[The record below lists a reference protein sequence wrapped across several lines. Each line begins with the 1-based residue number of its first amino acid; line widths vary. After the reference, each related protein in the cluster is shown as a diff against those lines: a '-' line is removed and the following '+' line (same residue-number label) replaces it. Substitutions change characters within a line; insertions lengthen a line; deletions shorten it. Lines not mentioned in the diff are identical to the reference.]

1 MLGRPG
7 AFAAS
12 GDAEAE
18 GKAHRPA
25 PEATRGLALQE
36 WRSHWTLVLAAMV
49 GVSFVTFP
57 TYTVGFFFE
66 PLTRE
71 FGWSRTAI
79 SAGISIASIVL
90 VLLVPFAG
98 YLVDRI
104 GTRRLVLPGAALTGL
119 GVAAFSFADGSA
131 AQWIALWVAWAF
143 AAVTVQTAVWITAVT
158 KVFHTG
164 RGLALGLTLSGG
176 AIAQIISPPLASAL
190 IGSFGWREAY
200 LWLGLGWGG
209 LTLVLA
215 SFFLF
220 DAGDTKGRPP
230 TARAAAE
237 TLIPGLTLSQAL
249 RDSSLWR
256 IAIST
261 LLILSVTVG
270 FSVHQLPILSEA
282 KVSVGQATLLLSLSG
297 AAGIAGK
304 LITGV
309 LLDRFHARWIG
320 SITLASTAVAYPLLL
335 APFRTPEL
343 VVIAV
348 LINGYAAGMKLQLCG
363 YLTARY
369 AGLRHYG
376 VIFGAMTSVTAM
388 AAAAGPLLAGLIFD
402 RFQSYA
408 PLLIGGSVISLLS
421 GLLVLSLGRYPEFPQ
436 DQDPGH
442 RPVLRQ

>member
-7 AFAAS
+7 ALAAS
-12 GDAEAE
+12 SDAAAE
-18 GKAHRPA
+18 GKAHGLT
-25 PEATRGLALQE
+25 PEASRGLALQE

-57 TYTVGFFFE
+57 IYTVGFFFA

-158 KVFHTG
+158 KVFHAG

-215 SFFLF
+215 AFFLS
-220 DAGDTKGRPP
+220 DAGDTKGRPS
-230 TARAAAE
+230 TRAEAE
-237 TLIPGLTLSQAL
+237 TPLPGLMLSQAL

-270 FSVHQLPILSEA
+270 VSVHQLPILSEA
-282 KVSVGQATLLLSLSG
+282 KVSAGQATLLLSLSG
-297 AAGIAGK
+297 ATGIAGK

-320 SITLASTAVAYPLLL
+320 SITLASTAVAYPFLL

-402 RFQSYA
+402 SFQSYA
-408 PLLIGGSVISLLS
+408 PLLMGGSVISLVS

-442 RPVLRQ
+442 RLALRQ

>member
-1 MLGRPG
+1 MSGSVG
-7 AFAAS
+7 AFAPSGETQMDTLGTTAEVAPRLAS
-12 GDAEAE
+12 
-18 GKAHRPA
+18 
-25 PEATRGLALQE
+25 QE
-36 WRSHWTLVLAAMV
+36 WRAHWTLVLAAMV

-104 GTRRLVLPGAALTGL
+104 GTRRLVLPGAAFTGL
-119 GVAAFSFADGSA
+119 CVAAFSFADGTA
-131 AQWIALWVAWAF
+131 TQWIALWVAWAF

-158 KVFHTG
+158 KVFHAG

-176 AIAQIISPPLASAL
+176 ALAQIISPPLANAL
-190 IGSFGWREAY
+190 IGEFGWREAY

-215 SFFLF
+215 ALFLF
-220 DAGDTKGRPP
+220 DASDIKGRRPA
-230 TARAAAE
+230 ARVAPEIEA
-237 TLIPGLTLSQAL
+237 PGLTLSQAL

-256 IAIST
+256 IALST
-261 LLILSVTVG
+261 FLILSITVA

-282 KVSVGQATLLLSLSG
+282 KVSTGQATLLLSLSG

-343 VVIAV
+343 IVLAV
-348 LINGYAAGMKLQLCG
+348 LINGYAAGMKMQLCG

-369 AGLRHYG
+369 SGLRHYG

-388 AAAAGPLLAGLIFD
+388 AAASGPLIAGLIFD
-402 RFQSYA
+402 KFHSYE
-408 PLLIGGSVISLLS
+408 PLLIGGSVISIVS
-421 GLLVLSLGRYPEFPQ
+421 GLLVLSLGRYPEFSQ
-436 DQDPGH
+436 DHAQDGS
-442 RPVLRQ
+442 PVLR